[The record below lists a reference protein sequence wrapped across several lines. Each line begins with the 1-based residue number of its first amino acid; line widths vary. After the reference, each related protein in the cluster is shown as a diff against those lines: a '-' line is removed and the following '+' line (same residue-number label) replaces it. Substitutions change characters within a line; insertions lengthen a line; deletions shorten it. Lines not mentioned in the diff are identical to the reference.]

1 MKFAHA
7 IFCSSVFFLGVTVA
21 NADDSFWCGSYIVE
35 IGDNQET
42 VREHCGQPATEE
54 GWTWTY
60 DRGPEKFKVLVH
72 FGANGSVNKIEEGD
86 TQ

>member
-21 NADDSFWCGSYIVE
+21 NADDSFRCGSYIVE

-42 VREHCGQPATEE
+42 VREHCGQPAT
-54 GWTWTY
+54 
-60 DRGPEKFKVLVH
+60 DRIKK
-72 FGANGSVNKIEEGD
+72 ARTRRASITNC
-86 TQ
+86 